1 MTELKRIPDEVIE
14 ELRKNSCVKSVYTHI
29 VVLKVS
35 FHQELYQQW
44 KAQPSINTIRDMLE
58 ANGIDPE
65 LLGNAYLDAL
75 EWDFRTNGD
84 PLKEGWSRSRKESA
98 EERRNKV
105 VLVSTGTFTASQSHL
120 KWAPA
125 FKREI
130 QEQFPETSIE
140 KSLLQAGI
148 PPELVG
154 TSRISN
160 LKQTF
165 YRAIKRL
172 EEADKQ
178 AEGSQAE
185 ESGKTGSDIYRYL
198 ANPYV
203 LEVSG
208 KSTVTM
214 NEYFFN
220 EAYSL
225 RSLPLDRILKIYGID
240 PGLLSTACRSQILT
254 CLRGWVPTGQTLLI
268 RKGDVQSLRI
278 QAERLHALDKMAEE
292 RWDTLRKMSRR
303 FSPLQKKRLCL
314 QLSVYPTK
322 ADWGCGLTMREI
334 LKKAGMSK
342 STYYRA
348 LYDPAYGRAE
358 AERKEKDALDLEK
371 IIYVMEY
378 KGFGKGVRQIYMLL
392 PDLCGVTISMG
403 RIRRLLRRE
412 GIITDIRRP
421 NPSRQRMGRFMEGNR
436 KPNLLKRRFRL
447 HRPNE
452 IRLTDVT
459 YLDYG
464 KEDEKNRAYAS
475 SCIDPV
481 TGKVLVFH
489 ISGNNDL
496 ELALGTLEKLS
507 AYPAVEGALFHS
519 DQGILYFTDE
529 FQKKV
534 SDMGMVQS
542 MSKKGNCWDNA
553 PQESFFGH
561 FKDECDYK
569 GCGTLEELQAM
580 VDGYAWYYNHERR
593 QWDRNRMTPVR
604 YEEYLLSLDEEAFA
618 QYMATEQ
625 EKYDRMKEKAQKL
638 AVARVKDLGV

>member
-1 MTELKRIPDEVIE
+1 MTELKRIPDEVME
-14 ELRKNSCVKSVYTHI
+14 ELRKNSCVKSVYTHL

-35 FHQELYQQW
+35 FHEELYQQW
-44 KAQPSINTIRDMLE
+44 KAQPSVNTIRDMLE

-65 LLGNAYLDAL
+65 ILGNAYLDAL
-75 EWDFRTNGD
+75 EWDFSTNGD
-84 PLKEGWSRSRKESA
+84 PLKVGWGRGRTDLA

-105 VLVSTGTFTASQSHL
+105 VLVSTGKFTANQSHL
-120 KWAPA
+120 KWVPA
-125 FKREI
+125 FKKEI
-130 QEQFPETSIE
+130 QDRFPETSVQE
-140 KSLLQAGI
+140 SLLQAGI

-154 TSRISN
+154 MPRINN

-172 EEADKQ
+172 EGADIQAVGLQ
-178 AEGSQAE
+178 AEA
-185 ESGKTGSDIYRYL
+185 SGKPGSDAYCYL

-203 LEVSG
+203 LDVSG

-220 EAYSL
+220 EAYGL
-225 RSLPLDRILKIYGID
+225 RALPLDRILKIYGID
-240 PGLLSTACRSQILT
+240 PGLLSTACRAQILT
-254 CLRGWVPTGQTLLI
+254 CLQGWVPTGQALLF
-268 RKGDVQSLRI
+268 RKGDVQLLRI
-278 QAERLHALDKMAEE
+278 QAERLHALVKMAEE
-292 RWDTLRKMSRR
+292 GWDKIREMGRR
-303 FSPLQKKRLCL
+303 SSPLQKKRLCL
-314 QLSVYPTK
+314 QLSSYPTK
-322 ADWGCGLTMREI
+322 ADFRCGLTMREI
-334 LKKAGMSK
+334 LKKAGVSK

-358 AERKEKDALDLEK
+358 EERKEKDALDLEK
-371 IIYVMEY
+371 ILYVMGY
-378 KGFGKGVRQIYMLL
+378 KGFGKGVRQIYMML
-392 PDLCGVTISMG
+392 PDLCGVTVSMD
-403 RIRRLLRRE
+403 RIRRLLKQE

-421 NPSRQRMGRFMEGNR
+421 NPSRQGMGRFMERNR
-436 KPNLLKRRFRL
+436 KPNLLKRKFRL

-464 KEDEKNRAYAS
+464 KGDGGNRAYGS

-481 TGKVLVFH
+481 TGKLLVFH

-580 VDGYAWYYNHERR
+580 VDGYAWYYNHERH

-604 YEEYLLSLDEEAFA
+604 YEEYLLSLDEEGFA
-618 QYMATEQ
+618 RYMETEQ
-625 EKYDRMKEKAQKL
+625 EKYDRMKEKAQEL
-638 AVARVKDLGV
+638 AVARAKELGV